1 MIRHR
6 QIKFMLAALAC
17 VALAWLV
24 LGERVGGAQAV
35 PSVASVQSV
44 AEPQR
49 ELSPQEK
56 RGKQIYLKGESS
68 EGAADIRAFLGGDK
82 LEVLAT
88 SFACS
93 NCHGLRGEGGQEGG
107 LQPPP
112 INWETLTA
120 PHTSALTRRERP
132 PYTEATLARAIKV
145 GFDSTGA
152 SLHPGMPQY
161 DLKPEQMADLI
172 SYLKK
177 LGKEADADPGL
188 DDKHIKV
195 GAALPL
201 SGALAQVGED
211 IKATLTA
218 YFASLNAQGGIY
230 GRQIDLV
237 VVDSRGEAAGT
248 LDATKRLVE
257 REGVFAL
264 VASFESSG
272 SEATNEYL
280 RRSGVALV
288 GPVTLSPRLTVPPN
302 PLVFYLL
309 PTFSDQ
315 ARSLV
320 DFAAAKFKEHTPLR
334 VSIISTDSE
343 FDADA
348 LAGVKTQAKLYP
360 LEIVLEQT
368 YARGNFPVAALV
380 GMIAQKKPDG
390 IFFFG
395 NAEQFAQL
403 TRALDAA
410 KLNVALFSSVV
421 MIGHGAFDAPASL
434 APQIFLAY
442 PAALPGEDD
451 FTEFVGVMQKGGVK
465 LSSPAF
471 QSVAYGAAKT
481 FVEAT
486 KLSGRQLN
494 RNALVA
500 ALEGLNDF
508 KTGVVPPL
516 TFSPNRRIGASGSY
530 IVGIDL
536 SKKQYIPLGARLVPR
551 EKK

>member
-1 MIRHR
+1 MPIRRR
-6 QIKFMLAALAC
+6 QIKPVLAALAC
-17 VALAWLV
+17 VTLAWLV
-24 LGERVGGAQAV
+24 FGERVGGAQAV
-35 PSVASVQSV
+35 PSDAV
-44 AEPQR
+44 PQR
-49 ELSPQEK
+49 ELSAQEK

-68 EGAADIRAFLGGDK
+68 EGAADITAFLGGDK
-82 LEVLAT
+82 LEVLGT

-93 NCHGLRGEGGQEGG
+93 NCHGLRGEGAQEGG

-132 PYTEATLARAIKV
+132 PYNEATLARAIKV

-177 LGKEADADPGL
+177 LGKESDADPGL

-218 YFASLNAQGGIY
+218 YFAALNAQGGIY

-237 VVDSRGEAAGT
+237 AVDSRGEAAGT
-248 LDATKRLVE
+248 LEATKRLVE

-272 SEATNEYL
+272 SDATNEYL
-280 RRSGVALV
+280 KRSGVALV
-288 GPVTLSPRLTVPPN
+288 GPVTLSPRLAVPPN

-309 PTFSDQ
+309 PTFGDQ
-315 ARSLV
+315 SRALV
-320 DFAAAKFKEHTPLR
+320 DFAAAKFKERTTPR
-334 VSIISTDSE
+334 VGIISTDSE

-360 LEIVLEQT
+360 LEIVFEQT
-368 YARGNFPVAALV
+368 YARGAFPVDALV
-380 GMIAQKKPDG
+380 RMIAQKKTDG
-390 IFFFG
+390 VFFFG

-410 KLNVALFSSVV
+410 KLQVALFSSVV

-442 PAALPGEDD
+442 PAALPGQDD
-451 FTEFVGVMQKGGVK
+451 FTEFVDVMQKGGVK

-486 KLSGRQLN
+486 KLSGRQLS
-494 RNALVA
+494 RNALLA

-536 SKKQYIPLGARLVPR
+536 NKKQYVPLGARLVPR
-551 EKK
+551 DRK

>member
-1 MIRHR
+1 MMIRRR
-6 QIKFMLAALAC
+6 QIKLALAVVAC

-24 LGERVGGAQAV
+24 FGERVGGAQAV
-35 PSVASVQSV
+35 VES
-44 AEPQR
+44 QR
-49 ELSPQEK
+49 ELSAQEK
-56 RGKQIYLKGESS
+56 RGKQIYLKGESA
-68 EGAADIRAFLGGDK
+68 EGAGDIQAFLGGDK
-82 LEVLAT
+82 LELPAT
-88 SFACS
+88 TFPCV
-93 NCHGLRGEGGQEGG
+93 NCHGLRGEGANEGG

-112 INWETLTA
+112 INWEALTA
-120 PHTSALTRRERP
+120 PHASALTRHERP
-132 PYTEATLARAIKV
+132 AYNEATLARAVKL
-145 GFDSTGA
+145 GLDPTGA
-152 SLHPGMPQY
+152 KLHPGMPLY

-177 LGKEADADPGL
+177 LGKDSDADPGL
-188 DDKHIKV
+188 DDRHIKV

-211 IKATLTA
+211 IKAALTA
-218 YFASLNAQGGIY
+218 YFASVNAQGGIY

-248 LDATKRLVE
+248 LEATRRLVE
-257 REGVFAL
+257 REGVFAI
-264 VASFESSG
+264 VASFEASG
-272 SEATNEYL
+272 SDATNDYL
-280 RRSGVALV
+280 KRSGVALV

-309 PTFSDQ
+309 PTFGDQ
-315 ARSLV
+315 TRALV
-320 DFAAAKFKEHTPLR
+320 DFAVAKFKERAPR
-334 VSIISTDSE
+334 IGIISTDSE

-348 LAGVKTQAKLYP
+348 LTGLKAQAKLYP
-360 LEIVLEQT
+360 ALEIVFEQT
-368 YARGNFPVAALV
+368 YARGSFPVAALV
-380 GMIAQKKPDG
+380 GMIAQKRPDG

-403 TRALDAA
+403 TRAMDAA
-410 KLNVALFSSVV
+410 KLHAALFSSVV

-471 QSVAYGAAKT
+471 QTVAYGAAKT

-486 KLSGRQLN
+486 KLSGRQLS
-494 RNALVA
+494 RA
-500 ALEGLNDF
+500 ALLASLERLNDF

-530 IVGIDL
+530 IVGVDL
-536 SKKQYIPLGARLVPR
+536 SKKQYVPLGARLVPR